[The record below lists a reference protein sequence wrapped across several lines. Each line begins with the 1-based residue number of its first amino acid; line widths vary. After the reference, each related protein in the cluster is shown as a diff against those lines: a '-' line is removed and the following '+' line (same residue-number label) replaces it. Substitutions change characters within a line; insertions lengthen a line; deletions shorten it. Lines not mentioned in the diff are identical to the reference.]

1 MKDDAGRLTW
11 TQLHVPRLLTA
22 NALVITVAMMIV
34 LFGTLALL
42 SRCCWFACL
51 LPSGWRARSKIN
63 STPSRS
69 PQDRMRPL

>member
-1 MKDDAGRLTW
+1 MAIYCIRADDEGRRRSLTW

-51 LPSGWRARSKIN
+51 LPSG
-63 STPSRS
+63 
-69 PQDRMRPL
+69 